1 MNKYIAP
8 VALEKAYRLLNHGP
22 TVLVS
27 ATHDGVDDVMAAA
40 WACALDFTPPKL
52 TVVLD
57 KISKTRELIEKS
69 GTFVIQIPTVVQM
82 QLTYELGSHS
92 LFTEPDKLKH
102 SGVELF
108 SFDGHDMPFVA
119 GCSGWLACRLI
130 NEPHNQAAHDLFI
143 GEVIGAWADSRVFR
157 EGHWYFDTAPAQL
170 RSLHY
175 IAGGNFYTIG
185 ESLQVEN
192 PE

>member
-1 MNKYIAP
+1 
-8 VALEKAYRLLNHGP
+8 
-22 TVLVS
+22 
-27 ATHDGVDDVMAAA
+27 VD
-40 WACALDFTPPKL
+40 L
-52 TVVLD
+52 T
-57 KISKTRELIEKS
+57 
-69 GTFVIQIPTVVQM
+69 
-82 QLTYELGSHS
+82 
-92 LFTEPDKLKH
+92 DKLNRKCMQVFRPD
-102 SGVELF
+102 SRLF

-157 EGHWYFDTAPAQL
+157 EGHWYFDTAPAEL

-185 ESLQVEN
+185 ESLQVEK